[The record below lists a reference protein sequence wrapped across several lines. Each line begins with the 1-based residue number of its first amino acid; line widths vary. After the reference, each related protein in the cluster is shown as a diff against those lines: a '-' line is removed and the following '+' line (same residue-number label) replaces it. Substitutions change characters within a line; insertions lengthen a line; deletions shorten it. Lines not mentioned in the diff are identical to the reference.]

1 MHIFP
6 NSPAVLHIDQLHF
19 SHPQRPLFA
28 GLSAHLPAGVSLLR
42 GGDGSG
48 KTTLLRLLA
57 GELAPAQGD
66 ITLAGASLMNAH
78 EAYRAQVF
86 WHDPRSDALHPIT
99 ARDWWSALAARHS
112 GWSAAQLAAHI
123 DGLDLAAH
131 ADKPMY
137 QLSSGSQRKV
147 ILAAALASGAAL
159 TLMDEPLA
167 ALDRASIAYVQHA
180 LSALAAAPNGR
191 VLLVAHYETLPGVA
205 CAAVLDLPDLP
216 DAAD

>member
-86 WHDPRSDALHPIT
+86 WHDPRSHALHALS
-99 ARDWWSALAARHS
+99 ARDWWASLPARHS
-112 GWSAAQLAAHI
+112 GWQASALAAHI
-123 DGLDLAAH
+123 DGLALAAH

-147 ILAAALASGAAL
+147 ILAAGLASGAAL
-159 TLMDEPLA
+159 TLVDEPLA
-167 ALDRASIAYVQHA
+167 GLDWPSMAYVQQA
-180 LSALAAAPNGR
+180 LAALAAAPGQR
-191 VLLVAHYETLPGVA
+191 AVLVAHYEPLPGVA
-205 CAAVLDLPDLP
+205 QAQLLQLPEESDQ
-216 DAAD
+216 

>member
-1 MHIFP
+1 
-6 NSPAVLHIDQLHF
+6 
-19 SHPQRPLFA
+19 
-28 GLSAHLPAGVSLLR
+28 
-42 GGDGSG
+42 
-48 KTTLLRLLA
+48 
-57 GELAPAQGD
+57 
-66 ITLAGASLMNAH
+66 
-78 EAYRAQVF
+78 
-86 WHDPRSDALHPIT
+86 
-99 ARDWWSALAARHS
+99 
-112 GWSAAQLAAHI
+112 
-123 DGLDLAAH
+123 
-131 ADKPMY
+131 MY